1 MKIATINFFLTFKMS
16 EDYTILFYLIG
27 AFLIPYWFMQLF
39 VGMPLFFMELSFGQ
53 FASLGP
59 LAIWKINPLFK
70 GKISRI
76 IKEL

>member
-1 MKIATINFFLTFKMS
+1 MVFKMS
-16 EDYTILFYLIG
+16 ENDTILFDIKG

-70 GKISRI
+70 GKISRTS
-76 IKEL
+76 KEL